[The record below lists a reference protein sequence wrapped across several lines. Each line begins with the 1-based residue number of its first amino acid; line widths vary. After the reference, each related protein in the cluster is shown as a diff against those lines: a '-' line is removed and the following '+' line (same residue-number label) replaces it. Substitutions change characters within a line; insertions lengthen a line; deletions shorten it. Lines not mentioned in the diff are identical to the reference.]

1 MGVARFSKEIIPEL
15 NTILADLES
24 RDYFNKLKF
33 HHLFQHLTDLN
44 IKVRVIY
51 TTGHWLDID
60 SLDDVVEASNF
71 L

>member
-15 NTILADLES
+15 NTILSDLES
-24 RDYFNKLKF
+24 RDDFNKLKF